1 VIRDFIDE
9 ENKHMV
15 NELACDALLF
25 DLDGVLIDS
34 SAAIVRNWRAWGDR
48 HGIDIAQ
55 ITQVMHGVR
64 SVETIRLVAPH
75 LDAEQEAAWLTAREV
90 ADTDGVV
97 PMAGARQLL
106 EGLPTNNWTIVTSG
120 NSDLARARL
129 NAAGLPIP
137 AQIVTADDVTQGK
150 PAPEPYLLGAA
161 RLGIAPERCIV
172 VEDAPAGIQAGRS
185 ASMFVLGIASTHAAE
200 DVLAAGA
207 TVVVDRLADLVV
219 ADAAGGYRLSVRW

>member
-1 VIRDFIDE
+1 
-9 ENKHMV
+9 MM

-34 SAAIVRNWRAWGDR
+34 STAIVRNWRAWADR
-48 HGIDIAQ
+48 HGIDVAQ
-55 ITQVMHGVR
+55 IVQVMHGVR
-64 SVETIRLVAPH
+64 SIETIRAVAPQ
-75 LDAEQEAAWLTAREV
+75 LDAVQEAAWLTAREV

-97 PMAGARQLL
+97 PMPGARQLL
-106 EGLPTNNWTIVTSG
+106 TALPANHWTIVTSG
-120 NSDLARARL
+120 SSDLASARL
-129 NAAGLPIP
+129 QAAGLPVP

-150 PAPEPYLLGAA
+150 PAPEPYLLGAS

-185 ASMFVLGIASTHAAE
+185 AGMRVLGIASTHAAE

-219 ADAAGGYRLSVRW
+219 ENAAGGYRLAVRW

>member
-1 VIRDFIDE
+1 
-9 ENKHMV
+9 MM

-34 SAAIVRNWRAWGDR
+34 STAIVRNWRAWADR
-48 HGIDIAQ
+48 HGIDVAR

-64 SVETIRLVAPH
+64 SVETIRAVAPQ
-75 LDAEQEAAWLTAREV
+75 LDAAQEAAWLTAREV

-97 PMAGARQLL
+97 PMPGARQLL
-106 EGLPTNNWTIVTSG
+106 AALPADRWTIVTSG
-120 NSDLARARL
+120 SADLARARL
-129 NAAGLPIP
+129 QAAGLPVP

-150 PAPEPYLLGAA
+150 PAPEPYLLGAS
-161 RLGIAPERCIV
+161 RLGIVPERCLV

-185 ASMFVLGIASTHAAE
+185 AGMGVLGIASTHAAAE
-200 DVLAAGA
+200 VLAVGA

-219 ADAAGGYRLSVRW
+219 ENAAGGYRLAVRW

>member
-1 VIRDFIDE
+1 
-9 ENKHMV
+9 MM

-34 SAAIVRNWRAWGDR
+34 STAIVRNWRAWADR
-48 HGIDIAQ
+48 HGIDVAR

-64 SVETIRLVAPH
+64 SVETIRAVAPQ
-75 LDAEQEAAWLTAREV
+75 LDAAQEAAWLTAREV

-97 PMAGARQLL
+97 PMPGARQLL
-106 EGLPTNNWTIVTSG
+106 AALPAGSWTIVTSG
-120 NSDLARARL
+120 SADLARARL
-129 NAAGLPIP
+129 QAAGLPVP

-150 PAPEPYLLGAA
+150 PAPEPYLLGAS
-161 RLGIAPERCIV
+161 RLGIVPERCLV

-185 ASMFVLGIASTHAAE
+185 AGMGVLGIASTHAAAE
-200 DVLAAGA
+200 VLAVGA

-219 ADAAGGYRLSVRW
+219 ENAAGGYRLAVRW